1 MKYSEG
7 RGVRDKNYRG
17 KNVVRIK
24 FGTYSSEFQDFKAA
38 ASSNA
43 PVAMARLVVTSCG
56 SPVQVVGL
64 GVGREGSKSPR
75 FSSPQLFRT
84 EASL

>member
-1 MKYSEG
+1 MKTAGE
-7 RGVRDKNYRG
+7 

-43 PVAMARLVVTSCG
+43 PVAMARLVVMSCE
-56 SPVQVVGL
+56 SPCPGCGL
-64 GVGREGSKSPR
+64 RSGKRGD
-75 FSSPQLFRT
+75 
-84 EASL
+84 

>member
-7 RGVRDKNYRG
+7 RGARDETGRG
-17 KNVVRIK
+17 RKNVLRLK

-43 PVAMARLVVTSCG
+43 LVAMARLVVTSCESSCPG
-56 SPVQVVGL
+56 CGL
-64 GVGREGSKSPR
+64 GGEQRG
-75 FSSPQLFRT
+75 Q
-84 EASL
+84 